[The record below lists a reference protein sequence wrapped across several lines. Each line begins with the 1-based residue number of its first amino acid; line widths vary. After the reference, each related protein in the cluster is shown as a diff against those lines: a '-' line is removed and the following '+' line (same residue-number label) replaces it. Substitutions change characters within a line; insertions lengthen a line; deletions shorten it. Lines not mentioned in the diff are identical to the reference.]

1 MNLIIFLS
9 FYYLA
14 FFSGRGVCLLFKNKS
29 EKDVNSKQFI
39 EGVNVDIFY
48 PVISLFFIGN
58 CLVLVNFFT
67 SLKTAFPV
75 IVLVIIFMLLGN
87 LRVKFEI
94 KNLKMWLIQH
104 NLVPIILSIT
114 LYGSR
119 FHFDTGAYHLNYQN
133 LLRTEKISLGSANLN
148 FGYGFSSILEY
159 LEAILWYPENL
170 VFVFFINLIFHVLL
184 FSFLFNSIYIGS
196 TYLKVSSIFL
206 VLFGFLDNFGYLGG
220 ANGFFKVQAIAKPD
234 IPFAIA
240 FIIISQL
247 IISKIQNSAYLYRD
261 IKLLSIAT
269 VFLVQIKLLGLY
281 IGLLILYY
289 LYQFNKNHKLEVKKF
304 FTEIKISISLFLIW
318 IFKNFLIS
326 GCFLFPLNF
335 TCVKRVDWFIDGYLN
350 SYIYSVKA
358 TQKAYIIGSNF
369 SDWFESFLSKGF
381 NMQILINFFCFIII
395 LLLFRNLFFT
405 TEDSGDIKKVLAI
418 INIIFI
424 STWIL
429 SSPVPR
435 WGAHIYPFIVITLGV
450 GLKFKNG
457 YLSKKLLVSSLFT
470 VFILTAAL
478 FPRMYSYQSLFD
490 ERGGLY
496 KLNLPKVE
504 YILNTSKTGYIV
516 DYNLYQPQQCWVNK
530 DCLLSDKAITF
541 KIIRGY
547 KVYLPD
553 GSISW

>member
-9 FYYLA
+9 FYYLV
-14 FFSGRGVCLLFKNKS
+14 FFSGRGVCLLFVNKS
-29 EKDVNSKQFI
+29 EKNVNSKKFI

-58 CLVLVNFFT
+58 CLVLINFF
-67 SLKTAFPV
+67 SPLKTALPV
-75 IVLVIIFMLLGN
+75 IGLLIIFMLLGN
-87 LRVKFEI
+87 LKVKFNI

-104 NLVPIILSIT
+104 NLLPIILSVT

-159 LEAILWYPENL
+159 LEAILWYPEN
-170 VFVFFINLIFHVLL
+170 FVFIFFVNLIFYVLL
-184 FSFLFNSIYIGS
+184 FSFIFNSIYLGS
-196 TYLKVSSIFL
+196 NYLKVSSIFL
-206 VLFGFLDNFGYLGG
+206 ILFGFLDNFGYLGG

-234 IPFAIA
+234 MPFAIA

-247 IISKIQNSAYLYRD
+247 IISKIQNSSYFYRD

-269 VFLVQIKLLGLY
+269 LFLVQIKLLGLY

-289 LYQFNKNHKLEVKKF
+289 LFLFNKNTKLKVKKF
-304 FTEIKISISLFLIW
+304 FAEIKIAISLFLIW

-335 TCVKRVDWFIDGYLN
+335 TCIKRVDWFIDGYLN
-350 SYIYSVKA
+350 SYIYDTKV
-358 TQKAYIIGSNF
+358 TQKAYFIGSNV
-369 SDWFESFLSKGF
+369 SDWFESFLTKGF

-395 LLLFRNLFFT
+395 IFLFRNLFFIK
-405 TEDSGDIKKVLAI
+405 EDSADIKKVLVI

-424 STWIL
+424 STWLL
-429 SSPVPR
+429 SSPAPR
-435 WGAHIYPFIVITLGV
+435 WGSHIYPFIVIALGV

-457 YLSKKLLVSSLFT
+457 YLSKKLLANSLFT
-470 VFILTAAL
+470 MFILTAAL
-478 FPRMYSYQSLFD
+478 VPRMYSYQSLFD

-504 YILNTSKTGYIV
+504 YMLNTSKNGYIV
-516 DYNLYQPQQCWVNK
+516 NYNLYQPQQCWVKK
-530 DCLLSDKAITF
+530 DCLLSDKVITF

-553 GSISW
+553 GSAKW

>member
-14 FFSGRGVCLLFKNKS
+14 FFSGRGVCLLFVNKS
-29 EKDVNSKQFI
+29 EKNVNSKKFI

-58 CLVLVNFFT
+58 CLVLINFF
-67 SLKTAFPV
+67 SPLKTALPV
-75 IVLVIIFMLLGN
+75 IGLLIIFMLMGN
-87 LRVKFEI
+87 LKVKFNI

-104 NLVPIILSIT
+104 NLLPIILSVT

-148 FGYGFSSILEY
+148 FGYGFSSILDY
-159 LEAILWYPENL
+159 LEAILWYPEN
-170 VFVFFINLIFHVLL
+170 FVFIFFVNLIFYVLL
-184 FSFLFNSIYIGS
+184 FSFLFNSIYLGS
-196 TYLKVSSIFL
+196 NYLKVSSIFL
-206 VLFGFLDNFGYLGG
+206 ILFGFLDNFGYLGG

-234 IPFAIA
+234 MPFAIA

-247 IISKIQNSAYLYRD
+247 IISKIQNSSYFYRD

-269 VFLVQIKLLGLY
+269 LFLVQIKLLGLY

-289 LYQFNKNHKLEVKKF
+289 LFLFNKNTKLKVKKF
-304 FTEIKISISLFLIW
+304 FAEIKIAISLFLIW

-335 TCVKRVDWFIDGYLN
+335 TCIKRVDWFIDGYLN
-350 SYIYSVKA
+350 SYIYDTKV
-358 TQKAYIIGSNF
+358 TQKAYFIGSNV
-369 SDWFESFLSKGF
+369 SDWFESFLTKGF

-395 LLLFRNLFFT
+395 IFLFRNLFFIK
-405 TEDSGDIKKVLAI
+405 EDSADIKKVLVI

-424 STWIL
+424 STWLL
-429 SSPVPR
+429 SSPAPR
-435 WGAHIYPFIVITLGV
+435 WGSHIYPFIVIALGV

-457 YLSKKLLVSSLFT
+457 YLSKKLLANSLFT
-470 VFILTAAL
+470 MFILTAAL
-478 FPRMYSYQSLFD
+478 VPRMYSYQSLFD

-504 YILNTSKTGYIV
+504 YMLNTSKNGYIV
-516 DYNLYQPQQCWVNK
+516 NYNLYQPQQCWVNK
-530 DCLLSDKAITF
+530 DCLLSDKVITF

-553 GSISW
+553 GSAKW